1 MDCFHHHYLA
11 CMRHFDLSLVTSL
24 LLHSYQAWGGSEFHI
39 TQQSLTDFI
48 RGGVAP
54 WEETPDSVSAA
65 KHLLH
70 GRHLYN
76 AAHNKRRSEHECRW
90 PVLALVY
97 GALIGC
103 SSGHPSSTWHLKFCN
118 LKCKLKQH
126 SMPFKSGVKRGG
138 RFWAKKRSAFCLT
151 SWSQEAIAQALA
163 QN

>member
-1 MDCFHHHYLA
+1 MQLVTKEIFQRDLVDCFHHHYLA

-138 RFWAKKRSAFCLT
+138 RFWAKKRSAFCT
-151 SWSQEAIAQALA
+151 
-163 QN
+163 